1 VSTPPR
7 RSLQDE
13 LLSDLRAAAPAP
25 PRTPAARSA
34 AGAAVPTA
42 VPTTVPTAVVAV
54 RPAAAAPLLP
64 LPELTVR
71 VRLLRW
77 VRPRLSR
84 GGGDLLHLELGPLE
98 LRLTRTA

>member
-34 AGAAVPTA
+34 AVPTT